1 MGSLHMGMG
10 LLGWDALALSNLVVR
25 PPVMSRHAWYNLA
38 NCQVPKAQKQANRD
52 DANRSQFCEVINLLL
67 NIDLCRDRD
76 RIVRANEPDCIVYSE
91 GSGVQRPPQGRKH
104 TRSKSVISGK
114 AESKHCS
121 PAAGFGMK
129 AASTSLRHRAPGIL
143 TES

>member
-1 MGSLHMGMG
+1 MDSIEKYTFE
-10 LLGWDALALSNLVVR
+10 ALSMESGEHKTCVTVGFEFSSAD
-25 PPVMSRHAWYNLA
+25 VS
-38 NCQVPKAQKQANRD
+38 
-52 DANRSQFCEVINLLL
+52 NRSQFCEVINLLL

-129 AASTSLRHRAPGIL
+129 AASTSLRHRAPG
-143 TES
+143 